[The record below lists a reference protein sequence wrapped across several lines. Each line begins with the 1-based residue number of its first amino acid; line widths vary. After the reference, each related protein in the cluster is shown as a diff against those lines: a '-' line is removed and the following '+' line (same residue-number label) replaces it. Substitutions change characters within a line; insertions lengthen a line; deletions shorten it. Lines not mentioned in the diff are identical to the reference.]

1 MNLVYMSRPIY
12 GGWVSFTAHL
22 SLKNNYDVYKIC
34 NRTEKSKRKFGYGVN
49 YQNII
54 FDELLK
60 KDNLMIVAIDKH
72 NYDYLDKFPS
82 NTKLVIHDPADVK
95 NKNIISYLSK
105 FQIVTIR
112 PLVKQYL
119 LDKFNI
125 ESELMNHPFYR
136 YPKNKESMNN
146 YAVSISR
153 IDYDKNIDIILRCNS
168 ILDKDEHKVKL
179 FGKENRIYVHHD
191 LKGLNLND
199 YWYGRFKKDLP
210 MIYNNKDILLGC
222 KFVIDLSLIKN
233 DGGGTQYTF
242 LEAIYNDCVLIL
254 HKDWINKDNLFIDNY
269 NCLSVKDEYELK
281 DILNGTRQFNMEE
294 IIKNA
299 RKILDD
305 H

>member
-12 GGWVSFTAHL
+12 GGWVSFTSHL
-22 SLKNNYDVYKIC
+22 SLKNNYDVYKIGT
-34 NRTEKSKRKFGYGVN
+34 RSEKSKRNFGYGVN
-49 YQNII
+49 YQNIL
-54 FDELLK
+54 FDDLLK

-72 NYDYLDKFPS
+72 NYDYLDKFPN

-95 NKNIISYLSK
+95 NKKIIPHLSK

-136 YPKNKESMNN
+136 HPKNKESMNN

-153 IDYDKNIDIILRCNS
+153 IDYDKNIDIILKCNS
-168 ILDKDEHKVKL
+168 ILDNEDQKVKI
-179 FGKENRIYVHHD
+179 FGKENRIYVHHE
-191 LKGLNLND
+191 LKGLNFND

-210 MIYNNKDILLGC
+210 MIYNDKDILLGC

-254 HKDWINKDNLFIDNY
+254 HNDWINKGSLFIDNF

-281 DILNGTRQFNMEE
+281 DILNITKQFNREE
-294 IIKNA
+294 IIRNA